1 MNIFN
6 LIRLA
11 SKLDAQGKFKA
22 SDIVIKLVKAQTD
35 DFDLSRDPL
44 GMGSVP
50 NERKEKFVDLR
61 GKLERGEISE
71 EEFNNLFAE
80 MIMSVPNSNAGD
92 IDNFQNRLQDTGVET
107 FGQDRDF
114 LEAAAEFSDDVST
127 SWIDDIEDD
136 AVDFFRDNGVE
147 VASSGDAGDRLLDLA
162 QANPINNL
170 TINDAVRAIT
180 PFDDFFDYFDQYLRA
195 RIPEMIEMIE
205 EAASNPPYNKDIQVS
220 AQEVSAMLDEAN
232 VNFRNV
238 NTALET
244 ILVKILI
251 SKVR

>member
-1 MNIFN
+1 
-6 LIRLA
+6 
-11 SKLDAQGKFKA
+11 
-22 SDIVIKLVKAQTD
+22 
-35 DFDLSRDPL
+35 
-44 GMGSVP
+44 
-50 NERKEKFVDLR
+50 
-61 GKLERGEISE
+61 
-71 EEFNNLFAE
+71 
-80 MIMSVPNSNAGD
+80 
-92 IDNFQNRLQDTGVET
+92 
-107 FGQDRDF
+107 
-114 LEAAAEFSDDVST
+114 
-127 SWIDDIEDD
+127 
-136 AVDFFRDNGVE
+136 VE
-147 VASSGDAGDRLLDLA
+147 VANFGDAGDRLLDLA

-170 TINDAVRAIT
+170 TINDAIRAIT

-205 EAASNPPYNKDIQVS
+205 EAASNSPYNKDIQVS